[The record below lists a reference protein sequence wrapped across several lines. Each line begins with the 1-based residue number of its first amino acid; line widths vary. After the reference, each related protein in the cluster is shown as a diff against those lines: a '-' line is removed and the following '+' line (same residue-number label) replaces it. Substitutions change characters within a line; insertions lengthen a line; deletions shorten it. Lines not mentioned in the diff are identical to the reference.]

1 MSKQTTLFNFINRD
15 KALGPSVGAGSAF
28 ASVAATDPNERVHTY
43 FYLEWAGNKPKGQAT
58 FQSEK
63 PKRMNFKSTF
73 HWNTVQKGFEVTL
86 CGYFDYLLD
95 VDPSDSTPIYKL
107 EKEKKY
113 KNGGFLKSLLQK
125 AIRRGDINLSVQSAY
140 HLMHLDFDDFI
151 RRLPIIMIEDTAAHT
166 CFSTLIWFMVAASSC
181 AASFKFDRS
190 TYEYILGSVLV
201 ICNIPVYHNLP
212 STKSAKSASTEAG
225 DSEPVLIQPLSK
237 KLVRYN
243 ALKEPY
249 KSLCYALQLRR
260 AYGGMACDMEMLDK
274 YAEEW
279 AQISTITSDMS
290 GSDSKNRSGS
300 SHDKWL
306 QKTPVRSIHIASL
319 PAMMLK
325 DWDVAAIDFHCAPQL
340 IDHVVAEF
348 PEYDGKGEYVKKLI
362 WHYSSK
368 INKRITGS
376 AAAIPKE
383 YKIED
388 WNKIKKYVGRVQAYL
403 LEAGW

>member
-15 KALGPSVGAGSAF
+15 KALGPSAGAGSS
-28 ASVAATDPNERVHTY
+28 ASSTNERVHTY
-43 FYLEWAGNKPKGQAT
+43 FYLEWADRKPKGSAV

-63 PKRMNFKSTF
+63 PKKMNFKSTF

-95 VDPSDSTPIYKL
+95 VDPSDTTPIYKL
-107 EKEKKY
+107 EREKKY
-113 KNGGFLKSLLQK
+113 KNAGFLKSLLQK
-125 AIRRGDINLSVQSAY
+125 SIRRGDPNLSVQSAY

-166 CFSTLIWFMVAASSC
+166 CFSTLIWFMVAATSGSSPT
-181 AASFKFDRS
+181 FKFDRS
-190 TYEYILGSVLV
+190 VYEYILGSVLV
-201 ICNIPVYHNLP
+201 ICNTPVYHQVLLIP
-212 STKSAKSASTEAG
+212 TPKESTSA
-225 DSEPVLIQPLSK
+225 DQEPALIQPLSK

-243 ALKEPY
+243 GLKEPY

-260 AYGGMACDMEMLDK
+260 SYGGMSCDMEMLDK

-279 AQISTITSDMS
+279 ARISGITP
-290 GSDSKNRSGS
+290 DST
-300 SHDKWL
+300 KWL
-306 QKTPVRSIHIASL
+306 QKAPVRSIHLASL
-319 PAMMLK
+319 PALMLTE
-325 DWDVAAIDFHCAPQL
+325 WDVAAIDFHCAPQL

-348 PEYDGKGEYVKKLI
+348 PDFEARGEYVKKLI

-368 INKRITGS
+368 INKRITGT
-376 AAAIPKE
+376 AAVVPRE
-383 YKIED
+383 YKLDD

>member
-15 KALGPSVGAGSAF
+15 KALGASAGAGAGS
-28 ASVAATDPNERVHTY
+28 SSTPVDPNERVHTY
-43 FYLEWAGNKPKGQAT
+43 FYLEWAGNKPKGQAI

-63 PKRMNFKSTF
+63 PKKMNFKSTF

-95 VDPSDSTPIYKL
+95 VDLSDSTPIYKL
-107 EKEKKY
+107 EREKKY
-113 KNGGFLKSLLQK
+113 KNAGFLKSLLQK

-151 RRLPIIMIEDTAAHT
+151 RRLPIIMIEDSAAHT
-166 CFSTLIWFMVAASSC
+166 CFSTLIWFMVAATSGSSP
-181 AASFKFDRS
+181 SFKFDRS
-190 TYEYILGSVLV
+190 VYEYILGSVYV
-201 ICNIPVYHNLP
+201 ICNIPVYHAVPP
-212 STKSAKSASTEAG
+212 SKASTSA
-225 DSEPVLIQPLSK
+225 DPEPALVQPLSK

-279 AQISTITSDMS
+279 ARISGITSDS
-290 GSDSKNRSGS
+290 T
-300 SHDKWL
+300 KWL
-306 QKTPVRSIHIASL
+306 QKIPVRSIHIASL
-319 PAMMLK
+319 PALMLK

-340 IDHVVAEF
+340 IDHVIAEF
-348 PEYDGKGEYVKKLI
+348 PEYEARGEYVKKII

-368 INKRITGS
+368 INKRITG
-376 AAAIPKE
+376 AAAAVPRE
-383 YKIED
+383 YKVED

>member
-15 KALGPSVGAGSAF
+15 KALGASAGAGAGS
-28 ASVAATDPNERVHTY
+28 STSSTPVGPNERVHTY
-43 FYLEWAGNKPKGQAT
+43 FYLEWVDNKPKGHAT

-63 PKRMNFKSTF
+63 PKKMNFKHTF

-95 VDPSDSTPIYKL
+95 VDPSDTTPIYKL
-107 EKEKKY
+107 EREKKY
-113 KNGGFLKSLLQK
+113 KNAGFLKSLLQK
-125 AIRRGDINLSVQSAY
+125 SIRRGDPNLAVQSAY

-166 CFSTLIWFMVAASSC
+166 CFSTLVWFMVASGIP
-181 AASFKFDRS
+181 SFKFDRS

-201 ICNIPVYHNLP
+201 ICNIPVYHQVPNSP
-212 STKSAKSASTEAG
+212 KPIPQSASEG
-225 DSEPVLIQPLSK
+225 GGEPALIQPLSK

-279 AQISTITSDMS
+279 ARISGIT
-290 GSDSKNRSGS
+290 SGS
-300 SHDKWL
+300 SHEKWL
-306 QKTPVRSIHIASL
+306 QKAPVRSIHLASL
-319 PAMMLK
+319 PALMLTE
-325 DWDVAAIDFHCAPQL
+325 WDVAAIDFHCAPQL
-340 IDHVVAEF
+340 IDHVVAEY
-348 PEYDGKGEYVKKLI
+348 PEYEGKGEYVKKLI

-368 INKRITGS
+368 INKRITG
-376 AAAIPKE
+376 AAAATPRE

-403 LEAGW
+403 LESGW

>member
-15 KALGPSVGAGSAF
+15 KAASAGAGSAS
-28 ASVAATDPNERVHTY
+28 AAATPNERVHTY
-43 FYLEWAGNKPKGQAT
+43 FYLEWSENKPKGHAV

-63 PKRMNFKSTF
+63 PKKMNFKSTF
-73 HWNTVQKGFEVTL
+73 HWNTVQKGQEITL

-95 VDPSDSTPIYKL
+95 VDPSDTTPIYKM

-113 KNGGFLKSLLQK
+113 KNAGYLKSLLQK
-125 AIRRGDINLSVQSAY
+125 SIRRGDPNLAVQSAY

-151 RRLPIIMIEDTAAHT
+151 RRLPIIMIEDTSAHT
-166 CFSTLIWFMVAASSC
+166 CFSTLVWFMVAAASC
-181 AASFKFDRS
+181 PASFKFDRS
-190 TYEYILGSVLV
+190 VYEYILGSVLV
-201 ICNIPVYHNLP
+201 ICNIPVYHAVP
-212 STKSAKSASTEAG
+212 SSSAAKPQSASVGAG
-225 DSEPVLIQPLSK
+225 DGGEPALIQPLSK

-279 AQISTITSDMS
+279 ARISGITSDMS

-300 SHDKWL
+300 LHDKWL
-306 QKTPVRSIHIASL
+306 QKAPVRSIHLASL
-319 PAMMLK
+319 PALMLTE
-325 DWDVAAIDFHCAPQL
+325 WDVAAIDFHCAPQL

-348 PEYDGKGEYVKKLI
+348 PDFEARGEYIKKLI

-368 INKRITGS
+368 INKRITG
-376 AAAIPKE
+376 AAAATPRE
-383 YKIED
+383 YKVED